1 MKRFI
6 LSLKKIYWFMLYVIK
21 QIKTYTLA
29 ILFHPLRLKKKVVF
43 ICFGGKGYGC
53 NPKYIAEEMIAQDTP
68 FDLVWL
74 LWDTNVV
81 IPDRIR
87 KVPYDSW
94 KALYE
99 LATAKVIIINT
110 KVDMRIIKKKGQYVI
125 QTWHGG
131 YRTKL
136 VEKFAEDKLPKRYIR
151 QSKRNSRQTD
161 LFVSNSK
168 MLSQEYRDAFWCE
181 CEILECGLPRC
192 DVLFNWDPKLP
203 LIVRERL
210 GIPENGKIV
219 LYAPTF
225 RDNGSTEAYNLD
237 YQSILNALKGTGDD
251 WYLLIRMHP
260 NVRELQKLFSYN
272 DHILNATNYPD
283 MQELLV
289 ASDILI
295 TDYSSSIYDFAVLKK
310 PSYLYAPDVE
320 EYRTMRGLKEQFFQL
335 PFARSTTNEEL
346 VQQLAEYTPEYGEK
360 VAQDFLDFYGS
371 VDKGDAAKRVVERI
385 GQVMERANIKSY

>member
-1 MKRFI
+1 MSSVVM
-6 LSLKKIYWFMLYVIK
+6 SLKRVYWFMLYMLK
-21 QIKTYTLA
+21 QIKTYSLVIA
-29 ILFHPLRLKKKVVF
+29 FHPLKLKKKVVF

-53 NPKYIAEEMIAQDTP
+53 NPKYIAEEMLGQDTQY
-68 FDLVWL
+68 DLVWL
-74 LWDTNVV
+74 LIDTNVV
-81 IPDRIR
+81 VPDRIR
-87 KVPYDSW
+87 KVQYDSW
-94 KALYE
+94 HALYE
-99 LATAKVIIINT
+99 LATAKVIVINT

-125 QTWHGG
+125 QTWHGA

-151 QSKRNSRQTD
+151 QSKRNSKQTD

-168 MLSQEYRDAFWCE
+168 ILSQEYRDAFWCE

-192 DVLFNWDPKLP
+192 DVLFHWDPKIP
-203 LIVRERL
+203 SIIRERF

-237 YQSILNALKGTGDD
+237 YQSILDALKHTGDE

-260 NVRELQKLFSYN
+260 NVRELQSMFTYSE
-272 DHILNATNYPD
+272 HVLNATYYPD

-289 ASDILI
+289 ASNILI
-295 TDYSSSIYDFAVLKK
+295 TDYSSSIYDFAVLRK

-320 EYRTMRGLKEQFFQL
+320 EYRAMRGLKEQFFHL

-346 VQQLAEYTPEYGEK
+346 VRQLAEYTQEYGVK

-371 VDKGDAAKRVVERI
+371 VDKGDAAKMVVERI
-385 GQVMERANIKSY
+385 KQVVEL